1 MTNLQIYLFSTTFIC
16 TLFVTLYFGAGF
28 KKPIEAIFGL
38 IYFLFFY
45 SILVLFTIYPLH
57 SQTTANII
65 GVVVVMIA
73 VAIGM
78 ARRYFVKRAEQ
89 KIKQ

>member
-1 MTNLQIYLFSTTFIC
+1 MTNLQIYLFSLAFIGG
-16 TLFVTLYFGAGF
+16 LFLILYLQAGF

-38 IYFLFFY
+38 IYFVFFY

-78 ARRYFVKRAEQ
+78 ARSYFVKRAE
-89 KIKQ
+89 KSIGK